1 MKKANFL
8 RKNLL
13 LACGVVLSG
22 VFFASCQ
29 KNSEGTTVPVS
40 GLMAFNL
47 APDVANAGITL
58 SGNSLTQTPL
68 AYTNFTGG
76 YLSVYTGNREA
87 QSYDFSQNT
96 TLATSSNTFEDGKFY
111 SLFLVGANDTYR
123 NIIVRDNFDS
133 LSSTSGKAYI
143 RYINAIP
150 DSTQPQVSVVASGNS
165 IFDGTARFGTV
176 SEFMAVTPGSVD
188 ISVNNESNVDLNRT
202 ITVEQSKAYTVLL
215 IGLPGATDT
224 TQQTKIRFIENG
236 RLTE

>member
-1 MKKANFL
+1 MKRSNML
-8 RKNLL
+8 RKTLL

-29 KNSEGTTVPVS
+29 KDNEGTAVPVS

-47 APDVANAGITL
+47 APDIANAGITL
-58 SGNSLTQTPL
+58 SGNSLTQAPL

-96 TLATSSNTFEDGKFY
+96 TLATSNNVFEDGKFY

-150 DSTQPQVSVVASGNS
+150 DSSQPQVSIVAGGSN
-165 IFDGTARFGTV
+165 IADDAARFGTV
-176 SEFMAVTPGSVD
+176 SGFMEVNPGEVA
-188 ISVNNESNVDLNRT
+188 ISVNNESNIDLSRT
-202 ITVEQSKAYTVLL
+202 ITLEQSKAYTVLL